1 MKKLVNTMGI
11 ITLVVLVLMLCSGV
25 IYRGTQSLKGRII
38 GVAETATAN
47 IQTTQQEVE
56 TTQVETVQVE
66 TKEEY
71 TMVNSIYK
79 QKDEYIVLFE
89 NGTYFKGTVED
100 AADCITAK
108 TGSLTVYDGKRLYS
122 VIGGTLFEYDITKIW

>member
-11 ITLVVLVLMLCSGV
+11 ITLAVLAIMLCSGM
-25 IYRGTQSLKGRII
+25 IYRGTESLKGRII
-38 GVAETATAN
+38 GVADTATTN
-47 IQTTQQEVE
+47 IQTTQEVE

-71 TMVNSIYK
+71 TMVNAIMK

-89 NGTYFKGTVED
+89 NGTYFKGSVED